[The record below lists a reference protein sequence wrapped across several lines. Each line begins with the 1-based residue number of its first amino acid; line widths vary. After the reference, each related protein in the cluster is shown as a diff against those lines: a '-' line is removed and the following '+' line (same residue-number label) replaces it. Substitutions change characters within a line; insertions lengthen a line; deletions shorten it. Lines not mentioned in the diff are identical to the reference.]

1 MKDAHMEKVLGVRFG
16 PEISFGFESKILDLT
31 ASSDKISKTQKIEKS
46 SQNIYLMLDY
56 FLTYWYNTVTI
67 RFALVLAEFVGSPLQ
82 LDH

>member
-1 MKDAHMEKVLGVRFG
+1 VKSDSLISDAFDTLCLTAMKDAHMEKVLGVRFG

-56 FLTYWYNTVTI
+56 FLTY
-67 RFALVLAEFVGSPLQ
+67 
-82 LDH
+82 